1 MKKKII
7 LSLIL
12 MCVGIISLGVPN
24 AAADTYGD
32 LTYKQSGY
40 TITITGCNK
49 SAADVV
55 IPSEIDGKAVTSIG
69 GYAFSD
75 CKSLTSITIPD
86 SVTSIGYYAFRG
98 CTNLA
103 RVDIT
108 DIAAWCKINFDVYN
122 PDAVVNADTSNPLI
136 YAHNLYL
143 NEKLVANLE
152 IPDGVTSIGKS
163 AFSGCSSLT
172 SVTIPDSVTSIG
184 DYAFRGCSNL
194 NRVDITDLA
203 AWCKIDFG
211 SYDSNPLYYAHN
223 LYLNGELVENLV
235 IPDSMT
241 SIGTVFSYCTSL
253 TSITIPDSVTNIG
266 GSAFEGCTGLTS
278 ITIPD
283 SVTSISE
290 GTFGGCSS
298 LTSITIPDSVTNIGD
313 YAFSRCTGLTSVT
326 IGNSVTSI
334 GYSAFFLCQNLN
346 RVDITDIAAW
356 CKISFKRNNSTSNP
370 LYYAHNLYLNGK
382 LVENLIIPD
391 GITALNKTFSG
402 CSSLKS
408 ITIPGSVTSIGDYAF
423 RGCSSLTS
431 VTIPD
436 SVTSIGYSAFED
448 CKNLAKVTIP
458 DSVTSIGASAFNGCT
473 GLTSITIPG
482 SVTSIGGSAFDGC
495 SSLTGITI
503 PDSVTSI
510 GGSAFSGCRSLTSIT
525 IPNSVTSIGDYA
537 FDDCKNL
544 NRVDITDIAA
554 WCKIDFSN
562 YGVTNPLYYAHN
574 LYLNGELVENLV
586 IPDGITHV
594 NDVFGGCSSIRNV
607 TIPDSVTSI
616 GWNAFSGCTGLT
628 SITIPDSV
636 TSIWGSA
643 FYGCGSLT
651 SVTIPD
657 SVTSIGERAFRDCSS
672 LASITIGSGVTSI
685 EDYAFSGC
693 SSLTSITIGNGVTSI
708 GDSAFSYCSS
718 LTSITIPD
726 SVTTIGKNV
735 FGYCRNLESITI
747 GSGVTSIGEDAFY
760 YCYKLNR
767 VNITDIAAWCKIS
780 FGSYDSNPL
789 YYAHNLYLNG
799 KLVENLV
806 IPDGVTSIGERA
818 FSGCTGLTS
827 ITIPDTVTSIG
838 GSAFYGCT
846 GLKNV
851 FFNGN
856 EQMWNKIKPNSEYL
870 NNADIKFFW
879 YVLLLDENGHE
890 TERKTY
896 DCDSVLDLSNYE
908 KRGYDIRCF
917 TDKDFCEEYDIS
929 TPVTKNLTLYIKYA
943 INQYPYKFID
953 DDGAV
958 LKEGTADYGS
968 VIIPPETPT
977 KERTAEFT
985 YIFDS
990 YRDYYEGITQT
1001 DHEMVFVA
1009 TYKKTVNKYTYTF
1022 INEDGSLLKKE
1033 TADYGTLIVPPET
1046 PDKGEFYDFDIW
1058 QGYTDGMSLTED
1070 ATFKAVFKYK
1080 KYYINAEGIAEP
1092 VKVQYNSRFSIKPQF
1107 KDGYVFKGYYT
1118 EKDGQGTPVTDENG
1132 NSLNVFDK
1140 LGDLTVYPYFYSIYM
1155 NNASL
1160 LGEQAAVPG
1169 DKTCIRAVFATD
1181 KQAKYISATVKFPEC
1196 LVFKSIKGIDFP
1208 EAAVDYERS
1217 ANGFKYLR
1225 VTCLYDYNGA
1235 VMPCNSNMIPF
1246 EIEFGVAENAALT
1259 TVEIGLE
1266 NVILTGDSE
1275 DTINSSGLKLR
1286 IKPKLAESIEIVGED
1301 SIDRATAYQAKIL
1314 PDYTT
1319 DKRIEWSVDNENVAV
1334 ISSNGVLTPVSNGI
1348 VTVTVA
1354 TKDGSGITDSKD
1366 VNVTA
1371 YAVID
1376 KLESD
1381 IGIWSEKF
1389 SPTNHIYK
1397 IYVERSANSI
1407 ELTPNFTNGTL
1418 KINGEGLW
1426 LPGKSRVFD
1435 LIGDETVITL
1445 NRNDVNNMTNSE
1457 YKITVI
1463 KFDEE
1468 EFEGITAVPSEDGKS
1483 ICVSSKGV
1491 AYGTAVILALYD
1503 DNGLVEM
1510 KSTPFERK
1518 IVFTTDKEYTS
1529 AKIMVWN
1536 TETLTP
1542 CAKAEVV
1549 ER

>member
-1 MKKKII
+1 MSILFHEKLTSGIFCKNLYKGLTSFPFGSIIRTKVKNLFMILFHIIIIMWNKKGERKMKKKII

-32 LTYKQSGY
+32 LTYEVSGN
-40 TITITGCNK
+40 TIRITGCNK

-55 IPSEIDGKAVTSIG
+55 IPSKIKGRTVTSI
-69 GYAFSD
+69 D
-75 CKSLTSITIPD
+75 D
-86 SVTSIGYYAFRG
+86 
-98 CTNLA
+98 
-103 RVDIT
+103 D
-108 DIAAWCKINFDVYN
+108 
-122 PDAVVNADTSNPLI
+122 
-136 YAHNLYL
+136 
-143 NEKLVANLE
+143 
-152 IPDGVTSIGKS
+152 
-163 AFSGCSSLT
+163 
-172 SVTIPDSVTSIG
+172 
-184 DYAFRGCSNL
+184 AFRGCS
-194 NRVDITDLA
+194 
-203 AWCKIDFG
+203 
-211 SYDSNPLYYAHN
+211 
-223 LYLNGELVENLV
+223 
-235 IPDSMT
+235 
-241 SIGTVFSYCTSL
+241 
-253 TSITIPDSVTNIG
+253 
-266 GSAFEGCTGLTS
+266 GLTS

-283 SVTSISE
+283 SVASIGE
-290 GTFGGCSS
+290 
-298 LTSITIPDSVTNIGD
+298 
-313 YAFSRCTGLTSVT
+313 YAFSGCK
-326 IGNSVTSI
+326 
-334 GYSAFFLCQNLN
+334 NLK
-346 RVDITDIAAW
+346 RVDITDLTAW
-356 CKISFKRNNSTSNP
+356 CKIDFGSNP
-370 LYYAHNLYLNGK
+370 LTYAHNLYLNGK

-391 GITALNKTFSG
+391 GITALNKTFFG
-402 CSSLKS
+402 CKSLK
-408 ITIPGSVTSIGDYAF
+408 
-423 RGCSSLTS
+423 
-431 VTIPD
+431 
-436 SVTSIGYSAFED
+436 
-448 CKNLAKVTIP
+448 
-458 DSVTSIGASAFNGCT
+458 
-473 GLTSITIPG
+473 
-482 SVTSIGGSAFDGC
+482 
-495 SSLTGITI
+495 
-503 PDSVTSI
+503 
-510 GGSAFSGCRSLTSIT
+510 
-525 IPNSVTSIGDYA
+525 
-537 FDDCKNL
+537 
-544 NRVDITDIAA
+544 
-554 WCKIDFSN
+554 
-562 YGVTNPLYYAHN
+562 
-574 LYLNGELVENLV
+574 
-586 IPDGITHV
+586 
-594 NDVFGGCSSIRNV
+594 
-607 TIPDSVTSI
+607 
-616 GWNAFSGCTGLT
+616 

-636 TSIWGSA
+636 TSI
-643 FYGCGSLT
+643 
-651 SVTIPD
+651 D
-657 SVTSIGERAFRDCSS
+657 
-672 LASITIGSGVTSI
+672 
-685 EDYAFSGC
+685 
-693 SSLTSITIGNGVTSI
+693 
-708 GDSAFSYCSS
+708 
-718 LTSITIPD
+718 
-726 SVTTIGKNV
+726 
-735 FGYCRNLESITI
+735 
-747 GSGVTSIGEDAFY
+747 
-760 YCYKLNR
+760 
-767 VNITDIAAWCKIS
+767 
-780 FGSYDSNPL
+780 
-789 YYAHNLYLNG
+789 
-799 KLVENLV
+799 
-806 IPDGVTSIGERA
+806 
-818 FSGCTGLTS
+818 
-827 ITIPDTVTSIG
+827 

-890 TERKTY
+890 TERKMY
-896 DCDSVLDLSNYE
+896 DCDSVLDLSDHE
-908 KRGYDIRCF
+908 KKGYDIRCF

-1022 INEDGSLLKKE
+1022 INEDGTLLKKE

-1058 QGYTDGMSLTED
+1058 QGYTDGMSLTGD
-1070 ATFKAVFKYK
+1070 VTFKAVFKYK

-1160 LGEQAAVPG
+1160 YGEPAAVPG

-1196 LVFKSIKGIDFP
+1196 LVFKGIKGIDFP

-1275 DTINSSGLKLR
+1275 DTINSSGSKLR

-1334 ISSNGVLTPVSNGI
+1334 ISSDGVLTPVSNGI

-1354 TKDGSGITDSKD
+1354 TKDGSGITDSKA

-1376 KLESD
+1376 KLESN

-1510 KSTPFERK
+1510 KSTPFERE